1 MNPLIHLIY
10 SSAATRNFDTAEL
23 IELLGRARAQN
34 AKLGITGML
43 LFENGSF
50 FQILEG
56 EASAVDHLYQDIIG
70 KDRRHEKVVTIIRE
84 PIAKRAFGEWTMG
97 FTQVSAAELDE
108 IVGANDFF
116 EGGSSFSEVSPG
128 RAKKLLA
135 AFREGRWRSRVKYT
149 SLPKIGQAPEM
160 VSMQPATMVTPKTS
174 FAFQPIIDISES
186 AVVAYEAFCRGVH
199 NESFKDILPQI
210 SEQEWSRFDTDGRAR
225 AIGLAARLG
234 ISCNLHLKFM
244 ARHVDDARS
253 AIHSTLQAAEK
264 NDIEPSRIILEI
276 DQDRLNDESGQ
287 FARIIEDYRGAG
299 LRISIHHFGAGR
311 AGLNLLEPLRP
322 EMISL
327 HADLVRGIDTNGPRQ
342 AIVRGVLQTCNDLGI
357 DLIAKYVET
366 LDEYRWLHEE
376 GVNLIQGNL
385 IAAAEF
391 ERLPPASFVRD

>member
-1 MNPLIHLIY
+1 LNPLIHLIY
-10 SSAATRNFDTAEL
+10 SSAATKRFETPDL
-23 IELLGRARAQN
+23 VHLLGGARANN
-34 AKLGITGML
+34 ARLGITGML

-56 EASAVDHLYQDIIG
+56 TATAVDQLYKDIIE
-70 KDRRHEKVVTIIRE
+70 KDPRHEKVVTIIRE

-97 FTQVSAAELDE
+97 FSQVSAGELDE

-116 EGGSSFSEVSPG
+116 QGGSSFSEINPG

-135 AFREGRWRSRVKYT
+135 AFREGRWRSKIKYT
-149 SLPKIGQAPEM
+149 SLPKMGHTAEV
-160 VSMQPATMVTPKTS
+160 VSMQPATLLAPKTS
-174 FAFQPIIDISES
+174 FAFQPIIDASTS
-186 AVVAYEAFCRGVH
+186 ATVAYEAFCRGIQ
-199 NESFKDILPQI
+199 NESFADILPQI

-225 AIGLAARLG
+225 AIALAARLG
-234 ISCNLHLKFM
+234 LACNLHLKFM

-276 DQDRLNDESGQ
+276 DQDKLNDESGQ
-287 FARIIEDYRGAG
+287 FAKIIEDYRGAG

-327 HADLVRGIDTNGPRQ
+327 NEELVRGIDNNGPRQ

-366 LDEYRWLHEE
+366 DDEYRWLRDE
-376 GVNLIQGNL
+376 GIHLIQGNL

-391 ERLPPASFVRD
+391 ERLPVTRSLPD